1 VRSTLV
7 TDTSVVYAALDPSER
22 DHRSCSDLVTS
33 GSTVILPAP
42 VITEVTMLS
51 RSRGNAKA
59 VDALLGSVIDE
70 SVVIVDLEWSDYSR
84 VRELIVQYSDLSLS
98 FVDASIVAVAERLEE
113 TTIATLG
120 RRHFSVVRPL
130 HCEAFTLLP

>member
-1 VRSTLV
+1 
-7 TDTSVVYAALDPSER
+7 
-22 DHRSCSDLVTS
+22 
-33 GSTVILPAP
+33 
-42 VITEVTMLS
+42 
-51 RSRGNAKA
+51 